1 VSAGGTT
8 LGIPGC
14 HLLTAPVHADSRGKF
29 VKPYATGSF
38 EPAGL
43 DHQWAECFWSES
55 RLGVVRGFHVQ
66 LPPSAHAKLIWA
78 VAGESHSVL
87 LDLRAGSP
95 TYGKTESVRLDA
107 NNGRALYAPEG
118 VAHAVQAIADGT
130 VLTYLV
136 TSAHDAALDAGVRWD
151 SAGVSWPLAVT
162 EVSARDRALPAL
174 ADFATPFRFEP

>member
-1 VSAGGTT
+1 MSTKATE

-14 HLLTAPVHADSRGKF
+14 HLLSAPVHADSRGRF
-29 VKPYATGSF
+29 VKPFTAVAFDADGRNR
-38 EPAGL
+38 
-43 DHQWAECFWSES
+43 QWAECFWSES

-66 LPPSAHAKLIWA
+66 LPPAAHDKLIWA

-95 TYGKTESVRLDA
+95 TFGRAESVRLDA

-118 VAHAVQAIADGT
+118 VAHAFQAIADGT
-130 VLTYLV
+130 ILTYLV
-136 TSAHDAALDAGVRWD
+136 TSGHEAALDAGVRWD
-151 SAGVSWPLAVT
+151 SAGVAWPLGVT

-174 ADFATPFRFEP
+174 GEFQTPFRFAP